1 MSETST
7 TPKVK
12 VSAVIKKSQ
21 RRGNKGW
28 FITFRGEEKEIMT
41 DVIQFSAES
50 LEEALDAI
58 KLDELRRIDF
68 SAILE

>member
-12 VSAVIKKSQ
+12 VSAVIK
-21 RRGNKGW
+21 KGW